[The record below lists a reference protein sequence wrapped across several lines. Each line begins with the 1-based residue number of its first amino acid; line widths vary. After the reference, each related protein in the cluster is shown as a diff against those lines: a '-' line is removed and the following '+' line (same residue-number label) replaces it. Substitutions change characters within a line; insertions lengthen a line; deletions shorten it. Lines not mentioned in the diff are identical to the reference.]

1 MKVEK
6 LNLKITK
13 ITLKVENVQKSKGEE
28 MIKGYILS
36 VMCIS
41 IIGSLISMLSPEGEG
56 GGIGKNIRL
65 IFGLCVVLV
74 CINPIKDIVLQIKD
88 LDFDS
93 IIELPDGEGDRY
105 DEIFDSSYSS
115 AEIENLKEGIKQMLF
130 DRFNIDGTECSVLVK
145 VTSAG
150 EGKSRLEHIFITL
163 YGSAIFKN
171 TDEIE
176 EYIGKIFG
184 CEVITAIG

>member
-1 MKVEK
+1 
-6 LNLKITK
+6 
-13 ITLKVENVQKSKGEE
+13 

-41 IIGSLISMLSPEGEG
+41 IIGSLIAMLSPEGEG
-56 GGIGKNIRL
+56 GGIGKNTRL

-93 IIELPDGEGDRY
+93 NIGLPDGEDDRY
-105 DEIFDSSYSS
+105 EEIFDSSYSS
-115 AEIENLKEGIKQMLF
+115 AEIENLKGGIKQMLS
-130 DRFNIDGTECSVLVK
+130 DRFNIDGTECAVSVK
-145 VTSAG
+145 VIPAG

-176 EYIGKIFG
+176 DYFGKIFS
-184 CEVITAIG
+184 CEIITAIG

>member
-1 MKVEK
+1 
-6 LNLKITK
+6 
-13 ITLKVENVQKSKGEE
+13 

-41 IIGSLISMLSPEGEG
+41 IIGSLIAMLSPEGEG
-56 GGIGKNIRL
+56 GGIGMNTRL

-93 IIELPDGEGDRY
+93 NIGLPDGEDDRY
-105 DEIFDSSYSS
+105 DEIFDSSYSA
-115 AEIENLKEGIKQMLF
+115 AEIENLKGGIKQMLS
-130 DRFNIDGTECSVLVK
+130 DRFNIDGPVCAVSVK

-176 EYIGKIFG
+176 DYFGKIFG
-184 CEVITAIG
+184 CEIITAIG

>member
-1 MKVEK
+1 
-6 LNLKITK
+6 
-13 ITLKVENVQKSKGEE
+13 

-41 IIGSLISMLSPEGEG
+41 IIGSLISMLSPDGDG
-56 GGIGKNIRL
+56 GGIGKNTRL

-74 CINPIKDIVLQIKD
+74 CINPIKDIFLLIKD
-88 LDFDS
+88 LEFDS

-105 DEIFDSSYSS
+105 DEIFDSSYSA
-115 AEIENLKEGIKQMLF
+115 AEIENLKVGIKQMLC
-130 DRFNIDGTECSVLVK
+130 DRFNIDSMECSVSVK
-145 VTSAG
+145 AIPAG